1 MRIIIQILA
10 IILLISSCVASKKI
24 TKIETQSDVK
34 VQTSLLDTSK
44 RSSAWEIVLNSVIK
58 EIDLTKILITTYYTE
73 KDSTGKQLVKEEIV
87 INQDKTTT
95 VTSTATDVKTEQE
108 SRAIS
113 ADTTLSEV
121 TETKT
126 EVTEKRGTSPV
137 KLYLIVF
144 VVIFAVAVGILLKFR
159 KLKF

>member
-1 MRIIIQILA
+1 MNKIA
-10 IILLISSCVASKKI
+10 IVLIVFLISSCAASKKV

-44 RSSAWEIVLNSVIK
+44 RSAAWEIVLNSVIK

-87 INQDKTTT
+87 INQDRTTT
-95 VTSTATDVKTEQE
+95 VTSSATEVKTEQE
-108 SRAIS
+108 SKAIS
-113 ADTTLSEV
+113 ADTTLSQV

-126 EVTEKRGTSPV
+126 EVTEKRGTSPA
-137 KLYLIVF
+137 KLYIIVF
-144 VVIFAVAVGILLKFR
+144 VVIFTAAVGIFLKFR
-159 KLKF
+159 KIFF